1 MHFWTFWAEYW
12 PFLPVWSHAWP
23 KNNAKK
29 VPRWV
34 FRYVG
39 NKTFDFS
46 SKNLEFLPKNDQIWP
61 EIGIFAR
68 PCRLIW
74 CPVGGLV
81 GGCSARAVSRKTPI
95 YFIIG
100 LLRSTSMYGIYSRI
114 LNNRLNTEVE
124 LQPSLNAHVAKRI
137 FTTNKV
143 SVVQEQKKSINGITI
158 LVIFS
163 FVWFGRG
170 QEITSWQTHVRNM
183 TAPHINFVISI

>member
-1 MHFWTFWAEYW
+1 MSDQKPMWTRCPGGFSVMWVTQLLIS
-12 PFLPVWSHAWP
+12 PGKIRIFCP
-23 KNNAKK
+23 KLAIL
-29 VPRWV
+29 
-34 FRYVG
+34 F
-39 NKTFDFS
+39 
-46 SKNLEFLPKNDQIWP
+46 I
-61 EIGIFAR
+61 
-68 PCRLIW
+68 
-74 CPVGGLV
+74 LV
-81 GGCSARAVSRKTPI
+81 GGWGARAVSRKTPI

-100 LLRSTSMYGIYSRI
+100 LLRSTSMYGIYARI

-124 LQPSLNAHVAKRI
+124 LQPSINVHVAKWI

-170 QEITSWQTHVRNM
+170 QEITSWETHVRNM